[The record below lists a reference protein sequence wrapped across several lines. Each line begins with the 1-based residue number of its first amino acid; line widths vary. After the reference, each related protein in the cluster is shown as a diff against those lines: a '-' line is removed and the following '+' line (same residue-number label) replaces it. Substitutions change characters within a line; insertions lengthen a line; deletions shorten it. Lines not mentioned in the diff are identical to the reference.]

1 MARRKR
7 ESQVYRGTA
16 NPMKINQ
23 SELNHDVVRRMYR
36 RVLREIVVNRFTWRD
51 LPDGIDHRFLEMR
64 LMYEGNAV
72 FYYDDDFNRY
82 VVGRAALTGQPNVYD
97 NPTKFNVIR
106 AGMPNK
112 MLSAKSCVPIYANYL
127 REPDMDVVEVFSAK
141 LAHIDRTIDIN
152 LINQRHPVVFS
163 GTEEQRLSAINT
175 FRQLKDGEP
184 FIVAN
189 PSLDPTNSMVAFK
202 TEVSDMSTLNLILA
216 KQKLWNECMTLLG
229 VNNANQDKKERLV
242 ADEVS
247 ANDEQVMVNRGIG
260 LNARTDACQLINQ
273 KWGLNVSVEWA
284 PVPITA
290 SLGEP
295 GDLKTMGDLSAMG
308 GEAPESG
315 FGGML

>member
-7 ESQVYRGTA
+7 DSQVYRGTA
-16 NPMKINQ
+16 NPSKTNQ
-23 SELNHDVVRRMYR
+23 SELNHDLVRRMYR
-36 RVLREIVVNRFTWRD
+36 RVLREIVVNRFTWRN
-51 LPDGIDHRFLEMR
+51 LPEGVDHRFLETR

-72 FYYDDDFNRY
+72 FYYDTDFNRY
-82 VVGRAALTGQPNVYD
+82 AVGRAALTGQPNIYD
-97 NPTKFNVIR
+97 NPTSFTIIR
-106 AGMPNK
+106 AGLPNVT
-112 MLSAKSCVPIYANYL
+112 LSGKSCVPIYANYL
-127 REPDMDVVEVFSAK
+127 REPDMDVIDIFSQK

-184 FIVAN
+184 FIMTN
-189 PSLDPTNSMVAFK
+189 SELDPTHQMTAFN
-202 TEVSDMSTLNLILA
+202 TEVSDTSTLNLILA
-216 KQKLWNECMTLLG
+216 KQKMWNECMTLLG

-247 ANDEQVMVNRGIG
+247 ANNEQVMVNRGIG
-260 LNARTDACQLINQ
+260 LNARNDACELINN

-284 PVPITA
+284 PVPVNA

-295 GDLKTMGDLSAMG
+295 GEVKTLAEVTVAGAVPSDD
-308 GEAPESG
+308 
-315 FGGML
+315 GMV